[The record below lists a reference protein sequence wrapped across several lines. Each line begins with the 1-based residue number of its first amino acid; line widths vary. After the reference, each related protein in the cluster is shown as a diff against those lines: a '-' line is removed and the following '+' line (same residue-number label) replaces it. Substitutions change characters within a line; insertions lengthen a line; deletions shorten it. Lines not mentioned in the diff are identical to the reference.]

1 MRLTAMKKRLG
12 DILVDVGIISPEQL
26 QHALDLQKRTGGKL
40 GTILSQMGVIN
51 EEVMLAFLGKQCG
64 VSYVSLAEYG
74 EIPDQVIRAI
84 PEQIARHQNLL
95 PIAIENNTITV
106 AMSDPFNI
114 FAVDDVRLMTGCDI
128 QVVIASENEIRS
140 AILKYY
146 SHQPDLENILLNA
159 GNTAGDTDISHSILA
174 ALIDH
179 ARHNGA
185 HEILLEPYG
194 DEQSRVR
201 YRIDGTMHEQ
211 ALISREMMEL
221 IYKQLFV
228 LSAGTDAAERDVSFQ
243 VNGDSIPLTYSTLH
257 CAGGERVMI
266 RMRRDS
272 LSAHDIT
279 KLGFEQEVLG
289 IYKRSMEKSA
299 GLVLVTGPFSSG
311 KKSTLTAT
319 LEAMNYPDRDIVS
332 ISKDMPRIIN
342 GVSYFVVDPAR
353 GMDLDTIVKTL
364 RVQQPGI
371 VVFDELRDG
380 RTAAAALDFALRG
393 ARVYAAM
400 VADSPADAITRIAA
414 MDIEPYLIAS
424 GIVMIINQRLM
435 RTICPDCI
443 TSYEVSRA
451 SMKSAGIDV
460 PDENGTDKVTLKKGL
475 GCPKCNFSG
484 YLGRT
489 AVAELI
495 EIDDELKAMISGG
508 ESLRSITSAIG
519 RKSALP
525 LSAAALRKVL
535 AGISTAE
542 EMLRV
547 MRM

>member
-74 EIPDQVIRAI
+74 EIPENIIRSI
-84 PEQIARHQNLL
+84 PEQIARHQNLI
-95 PIAIENNTITV
+95 PISIDTNTITV

-114 FAVDDVRLMTGCDI
+114 FAVDDVRLMTGCDV

-159 GNTAGDTDISHSILA
+159 GNTAGDMDISRSILI
-174 ALIDH
+174 ALVDH
-179 ARHNGA
+179 ARKNGA
-185 HEILLEPYG
+185 HEVLLEPYG
-194 DEQSRVR
+194 DEQFRVR
-201 YRIDGTMHEQ
+201 YRIDGAMHEQ
-211 ALISREMMEL
+211 ALVSREMMEL
-221 IYKQLFV
+221 VVKQLFM
-228 LSAGTDAAERDVSFQ
+228 LSAGTDAAERDVSFETG
-243 VNGDSIPLTYSTLH
+243 NGLMPLSYSTLP

-266 RMRRDS
+266 RLRADGK
-272 LSAHDIT
+272 AVHDIS
-279 KLGFEQEVLG
+279 KLGFEQEILNV
-289 IYKRSMEKSA
+289 YKRSMDKSA
-299 GLVLVTGPFSSG
+299 GLVLIVGPFSSG
-311 KKSTLTAT
+311 KKSTLSAT
-319 LEAMNYPDRDIVS
+319 LEAMNFPDRDIVS
-332 ISKDMPRIIN
+332 ISKDVPRMIP
-342 GVSYFVVDPAR
+342 GVAHFVIDPGR

-364 RVQQPGI
+364 RVQQPAV

-380 RTAAAALDFALRG
+380 HSALAALDFALRG

-400 VADSPADAITRIAA
+400 VADSAADALTRIAA
-414 MDIEPYLIAS
+414 MGVEPYLMAS
-424 GIVMIINQRLM
+424 GIVMIVNQRLM
-435 RTICPDCI
+435 RTICPDC
-443 TSYEVSRA
+443 TGSYEVLRSN
-451 SMKSAGIDV
+451 MKAAGIDI
-460 PDENGTDKVTLKKGL
+460 PEANGNGKILLKKGT

-489 AVAELI
+489 AVAELV
-495 EIDDELKAMISGG
+495 EIDEELKSMISGG
-508 ESLRSITSAIG
+508 ESLKSIAAVIS
-519 RKSALP
+519 RKSVLP
-525 LSAAALRKVL
+525 LGEAALRKVM